1 MLYLVHLKGTF
12 VRIQYSKTVSFSLVK
27 LSFVIHVVSC
37 TASSD
42 EDGTVKGQNTLL
54 FLETIAEIWFN

>member
-27 LSFVIHVVSC
+27 LSYVNLIIQFSSVQLLSHVRLFV
-37 TASSD
+37 TP
-42 EDGTVKGQNTLL
+42 
-54 FLETIAEIWFN
+54 